1 MPEYEDEEALRWDG
15 EEAPSVR
22 LARQSA
28 EHAVHQHEVE
38 STTETD
44 EILDLD
50 EDDELRVTS
59 ASTLVTTGVLA
70 GIYFLY
76 TLGWLTYALRTTMIK
91 TSGLDITMFN
101 IGLWLAVIAA
111 PLWFGVTFW
120 FVQRASIRYAVLVL
134 GALVLIP
141 IPVVWPS

>member
-1 MPEYEDEEALRWDG
+1 MAEHDDEAALRWDG
-15 EEAPSVR
+15 EEPER
-22 LARQSA
+22 ARPKRTPVTQA
-28 EHAVHQHEVE
+28 AHQHEVE
-38 STTETD
+38 STTEVD

-76 TLGWLTYALRTTMIK
+76 TLGWLTFALRSAVTQAA
-91 TSGLDITMFN
+91 GLDVAMFN
-101 IGLWLAVIAA
+101 VSLWLSVLAA
-111 PLWFGVTFW
+111 PLWFGLSFW
-120 FVQRASIRYAVLVL
+120 LVQRASIRYSVLVL

-141 IPVVWPS
+141 IPVVWPA